1 MSQFINQR
9 EMQQIHAFN
18 IRVYGLFININR
30 EILLADEY
38 RFGMY
43 MTKFPGGG
51 LKPGEGTID
60 CLKRE
65 AVEEFGQEIN
75 VIRHFYTTDFYQKSK
90 FHTDQQLIS
99 IYYLAGFSGPE
110 KFRVTS
116 KPFDFKEKTTEM
128 VSFRYKKI
136 EDINENEL
144 SFPIDKYVLNLLQ
157 KNQSTDY
164 TSRY

>member
-1 MSQFINQR
+1 MSQFIKQCK
-9 EMQQIHAFN
+9 MQQIHAFN

-136 EDINENEL
+136 EDIIQILL
-144 SFPIDKYVLNLLQ
+144 SLLDRRLN
-157 KNQSTDY
+157 
-164 TSRY
+164 